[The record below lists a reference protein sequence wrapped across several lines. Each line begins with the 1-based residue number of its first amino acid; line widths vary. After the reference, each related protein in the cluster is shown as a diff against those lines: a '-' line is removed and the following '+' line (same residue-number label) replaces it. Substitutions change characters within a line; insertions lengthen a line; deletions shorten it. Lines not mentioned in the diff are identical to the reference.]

1 MKHEV
6 IITND
11 GSSSIFIPELNEHY
25 HSSHGAIQ
33 EAQHVFIAHGLAQL
47 GKNPITLFE
56 LGFGTGLNAL
66 LTAQFAEKHQIQIN
80 YQSIEAFPVD
90 TALLEQL
97 NYSTLLN
104 DNEGLFNA
112 LHDADWEKEVSI
124 SSYFSLHK
132 IAGKM
137 EDYQPEQGVDL
148 IYFDAFGPRAQAELW
163 HIHILEKMYDA
174 LKDGGVLV
182 TYCAQGQ
189 FKRDL
194 KSLGFV
200 VESLP
205 GPPGKR
211 EMTRAVKSA
220 QIDGIYASTK
230 LAFINPSRST
240 SVISMF

>member
-6 IITND
+6 IITGD

-33 EAQHVFIAHGLAQL
+33 EAEHVFIKHGIQQVE
-47 GKNPITLFE
+47 KESVTIFE

-66 LTAQFAEKHQIQIN
+66 LTALFAKKHKIRVT
-80 YQSIEAFPVD
+80 YYSIEAFPVD
-90 TALLEQL
+90 NALLEQL
-97 NYSTLLN
+97 NYSELLEDTNDTLKTIH
-104 DNEGLFNA
+104 A
-112 LHDADWEKEVSI
+112 AAWETDVVI
-124 SSYFSLHK
+124 SGYFTLRK
-132 IAGKM
+132 IEAKI
-137 EDYQPEQGVDL
+137 EIFQLQQSVDL

-163 HIHILEKMYDA
+163 NIEILQKMHKA
-174 LKDGGVLV
+174 LNDDGVLV

-194 KSLGFV
+194 KSLGFR

-211 EMTRAVKSA
+211 EMTRAIKS
-220 QIDGIYASTK
+220 
-230 LAFINPSRST
+230 L
-240 SVISMF
+240 

>member
-6 IITND
+6 IITGD

-33 EAQHVFIAHGLAQL
+33 EAEHVFIKHGIQQV
-47 GKNPITLFE
+47 KKKSVTIFE

-66 LTAQFAEKHQIQIN
+66 LTALFAEKHKIHVT
-80 YQSIEAFPVD
+80 YHSIEAFPVEK
-90 TALLEQL
+90 ALLKQL
-97 NYSTLLN
+97 NYSELLEDTNDTLKTIH
-104 DNEGLFNA
+104 A
-112 LHDADWEKEVSI
+112 AAWETDVAI
-124 SSYFSLHK
+124 SEYFTLRK
-132 IAGKM
+132 IEAKI
-137 EDYQPEQGVDL
+137 EDFEIEQGIDL

-163 HIHILEKMYDA
+163 DIAILEKMYNA
-174 LKDGGVLV
+174 LNEDGVLV

-194 KSLGFV
+194 KSLGFS

-211 EMTRAVKSA
+211 EMTRAIK
-220 QIDGIYASTK
+220 
-230 LAFINPSRST
+230 
-240 SVISMF
+240 